1 MAALCSTAEHCES
14 DIRRK
19 LLLAKLPANDIQDV
33 IERLYVEGYLDTAR
47 YCRAYANDQLRFA
60 HWGPQKIAASL
71 RQKGLPDQDIREAIA
86 QLPASELNDMLHDV
100 LRSKLKQTSQPTREK
115 LMRFAL
121 SRGFAF
127 DDVRDAVD
135 DVLIREDDDC

>member
-19 LLLAKLPANDIQDV
+19 LQLSNLPADDIQA
-33 IERLYVEGYLDTAR
+33 IIQRLYIEGYLDTAR
-47 YCRAYANDQLRFA
+47 FCRAYANDQLRFA
-60 HWGPQKIAASL
+60 HWGPVKIAASL
-71 RQKGLPDQDIREAIA
+71 RQKGLPDHDIRQAIA
-86 QLPASELNDMLHDV
+86 QLPSSELHDV
-100 LRSKLKQTSQPTREK
+100 LQQVLHSKLRQTCQPTREK

-121 SRGFAF
+121 ARGFAF

-135 DVLIREDDDC
+135 TIFCHEDDD